1 MKDRDEREEYIL
13 NESGIIWRGTHE
25 KMKPTPWNFAQ
36 VCLKLS
42 VLLIINSG
50 FQIKIP
56 INQKVFLMKAL
67 IEIQNVFEIKSPTN
81 GWFGFK
87 SEWINK

>member
-1 MKDRDEREEYIL
+1 MFEKQSLKSIEFVSKGDTVFMKDRDEREEYIL

-42 VLLIINSG
+42 DACLL
-50 FQIKIP
+50 
-56 INQKVFLMKAL
+56 
-67 IEIQNVFEIKSPTN
+67 
-81 GWFGFK
+81 
-87 SEWINK
+87 